1 MDKSLL
7 THIEATVGSEKATIS
22 ADDHNIVAI
31 AQEAIRSGRSASF
44 YLSPD
49 QANAVRSWY
58 WTPERVKASGI
69 KTISSEEKERIESEL
84 GIENI
89 ETFRCSRTQCECG
102 QFYGAFEFL
111 QQGIREHGEEAV
123 KAIFKLANS
132 TFLRA
137 NPSLVVVCPN
147 CKQLLGG
154 GIEYDCDRYGGCC
167 YQESV
172 VQVARDYT

>member
-1 MDKSLL
+1 MDKSFLS
-7 THIEATVGSEKATIS
+7 HIEVITGSGKATIS
-22 ADDHNIVAI
+22 ADDHSVVGIV
-31 AQEAIRSGRSASF
+31 QDAIRSGRTASF

-58 WTPERVKASGI
+58 WTPKRVKASGI
-69 KTISSEEKERIESEL
+69 KTISSEERTRIESDL

-89 ETFRCSRTQCECG
+89 ESFRCTRIQCECG
-102 QFYGAFEFL
+102 EFYGAFEFL
-111 QQGIREHGEEAV
+111 QQGIREHGADAV
-123 KAIFKLANS
+123 RAVFRLENS

-154 GIEYDCDRYGGCC
+154 GIEYDCDKYGGCC
-167 YQESV
+167 YQEPV
-172 VQVARDYT
+172 I